1 MKTINF
7 FNFKNMKRYTVE
19 TENMEDALSILNVK
33 VKNIRKLK
41 KELQDIKNLVNSE
54 GGNPEK
60 SVWGAEP
67 KVEGKKL
74 FMIFTYSAPILG
86 KEDTSL
92 RISATTKG
100 KYEVIKVFN

>member
-1 MKTINF
+1 MK
-7 FNFKNMKRYTVE
+7 YTVE
-19 TENMEDALSILNVK
+19 TENMDDALSILHVK

-41 KELQDIKNLVNSE
+41 KELQDIKNLVDSE

-60 SVWGAEP
+60 SIWGAEP
-67 KVEGKKL
+67 EIKGKKL

-92 RISATTKG
+92 RISATTKE
-100 KYEVIKVFN
+100 KYEVIKILN

>member
-7 FNFKNMKRYTVE
+7 LILKNMRDTAEIKNVE
-19 TENMEDALSILNVK
+19 DVPSILNVK

-41 KELQDIKNLVNSE
+41 KELQDIKNLVDSE

-60 SVWGAEP
+60 SIWSYES

-74 FMIFTYSAPILG
+74 FIIFMYSAPILG

-100 KYEVIKVFN
+100 KYEVIKILN